1 MRIDFNQLQTKNIE
15 EPKASAAG
23 VQGGSSKGSAA
34 SGGVYLNGVMSPT
47 DGILFGHSADN
58 ILSND
63 RSKKRSITEQAE
75 QADLI
80 GVDKQMDQMLIVAQT
95 MSPEDAKRLADEG
108 YDMSEMD
115 PADAVNSL
123 DRMKIRLAEAGVN
136 VAGYTDTVSSDK
148 VAEVTGQNVDSARL
162 AADSSITAGTDR
174 SGQIP
179 EYGEEAFFPED
190 VSGEEIAQTLTDYD
204 LPATKDNIASVREA
218 VDMASQLKDV
228 TENTRLFL
236 ASEGMEPTIAN
247 VFKAEFSSGN
257 NLTGRNARYVS
268 DDLGYVSRS
277 GDVEARDTA
286 DEGLD
291 RQIDDI
297 IAEAGYEPDS
307 GLRQDAL
314 DMINTG
320 VPLTPGTL
328 QIYEDSSRINIRPTK
343 KEILNAIAGGG
354 SGKNAYLISDY
365 KSIKAE
371 RITKEA
377 ALSMASET
385 NLRNLDKDI
394 TIDTGYLERDVESL
408 KAREKETFDLL
419 EEALSV
425 RNDIRRAPAEL
436 IADNGI
442 LEAVFR
448 MGTAPGAVMGA
459 AAGETQA
466 SRPHAGID
474 LRGIHDRAA
483 DLTRS
488 YERMNR
494 TYEAVGTEVRADL
507 GDSIGK
513 AFENTDFAEVL
524 ESIGREQNDTNE
536 RAVRIISY
544 AHMELTAENVD
555 RISAADERLNEVLDK
570 LTPARVLRMIREN
583 LNPLETDLGEL
594 ESRLAAYE
602 DEEDR
607 PAEEFARYLV
617 AETNKGNVTDEE
629 AASYIG
635 IYRLVNAINTGD
647 HRAVGTVIA
656 SGAELNFANLLS
668 AVRTTKKAHIDQ
680 YINESFSGMDAVLSS
695 DSSRIDQMIRTAF
708 TPDSAEQEYYEE
720 DARKFAEA
728 AKAEAELY
736 RILEEADIPKSAS
749 NVTAYEQ
756 LVYEGGNRFAREL
769 YGNASDKAKERLKKA
784 RERVREDLGSGDAA
798 KIKESYDEMV
808 KAELIGAL
816 EGETLDIRALQSKDK
831 VLSVKN
837 ALAETENYHIP
848 AEFNGELVNIN
859 LRLRHGEN
867 QNSVDIYFETE
878 EFGSVHAELRVT
890 DGVRGAVHSER
901 AAGDGYMRE
910 RLDDMKAAVTRVSGL
925 DTDLKIGDMDI
936 PGVNASN
943 HEAPA
948 AMDGENTGSAM
959 LYRIA
964 KAVLDTVLAV

>member
-1 MRIDFNQLQTKNIE
+1 
-15 EPKASAAG
+15 
-23 VQGGSSKGSAA
+23 
-34 SGGVYLNGVMSPT
+34 
-47 DGILFGHSADN
+47 
-58 ILSND
+58 
-63 RSKKRSITEQAE
+63 
-75 QADLI
+75 
-80 GVDKQMDQMLIVAQT
+80 
-95 MSPEDAKRLADEG
+95 
-108 YDMSEMD
+108 
-115 PADAVNSL
+115 
-123 DRMKIRLAEAGVN
+123 
-136 VAGYTDTVSSDK
+136 
-148 VAEVTGQNVDSARL
+148 
-162 AADSSITAGTDR
+162 
-174 SGQIP
+174 
-179 EYGEEAFFPED
+179 
-190 VSGEEIAQTLTDYD
+190 
-204 LPATKDNIASVREA
+204 
-218 VDMASQLKDV
+218 
-228 TENTRLFL
+228 
-236 ASEGMEPTIAN
+236 
-247 VFKAEFSSGN
+247 
-257 NLTGRNARYVS
+257 
-268 DDLGYVSRS
+268 
-277 GDVEARDTA
+277 
-286 DEGLD
+286 
-291 RQIDDI
+291 
-297 IAEAGYEPDS
+297 
-307 GLRQDAL
+307 
-314 DMINTG
+314 
-320 VPLTPGTL
+320 
-328 QIYEDSSRINIRPTK
+328 
-343 KEILNAIAGGG
+343 
-354 SGKNAYLISDY
+354 
-365 KSIKAE
+365 
-371 RITKEA
+371 
-377 ALSMASET
+377 
-385 NLRNLDKDI
+385 
-394 TIDTGYLERDVESL
+394 
-408 KAREKETFDLL
+408 
-419 EEALSV
+419 
-425 RNDIRRAPAEL
+425 
-436 IADNGI
+436 
-442 LEAVFR
+442 
-448 MGTAPGAVMGA
+448 
-459 AAGETQA
+459 
-466 SRPHAGID
+466 
-474 LRGIHDRAA
+474 
-483 DLTRS
+483 
-488 YERMNR
+488 
-494 TYEAVGTEVRADL
+494 
-507 GDSIGK
+507 
-513 AFENTDFAEVL
+513 
-524 ESIGREQNDTNE
+524 
-536 RAVRIISY
+536 
-544 AHMELTAENVD
+544 
-555 RISAADERLNEVLDK
+555 
-570 LTPARVLRMIREN
+570 
-583 LNPLETDLGEL
+583 
-594 ESRLAAYE
+594 

-607 PAEEFARYLV
+607 PAEEFAKYLV

-680 YINESFSGMDAVLSS
+680 YINESFSGIDTVLSS
-695 DSSRIDQMIRTAF
+695 DSTRIDQMIRTAF
-708 TPDSAEQEYYEE
+708 TPDSAGQEYYEE